1 MDGTSVI
8 REGRLVRPDGR
19 TVAWSESGDLD
30 GRPVLR
36 VPGTPGSRLSLRSD
50 RSPWTERGL
59 RMITT
64 ERPGFGA
71 STRLPGRGFTEPA
84 DDIAAVLDEL
94 GIDDLP
100 VGGGSGGAPHVLAF
114 AARHPERTQAVTVLI
129 GAAPIVDAE
138 AGELIGLNA
147 EGYRLAQAGDRDGL
161 LALLSPVRDSL
172 LADPLASFRETMST
186 APPLDQEIMGDPAW
200 QEALVLGI
208 TEALRP
214 GVDGWVDE
222 AMLMFAAWPDVDL
235 AAVKASVTWWHGD
248 HDRNSPLSAVRRL
261 LTRIPQARLVV
272 WPDAGH
278 LTPHRHEGE
287 ILDELLSRSKPPTSG
302 SAIEARGSQA

>member
-1 MDGTSVI
+1 M
-8 REGRLVRPDGR
+8 RPDGR

-30 GRPVLR
+30 GRPMLR

-50 RSPWTERGL
+50 RSPWVERGL
-59 RMITT
+59 RMITS

-71 STRLPGRGFTEPA
+71 STRLRGRGFAEPA
-84 DDIAAVLDEL
+84 DDLAAILDEL

-100 VGGGSGGAPHVLAF
+100 VGGGSGAAPHVLAF
-114 AARHPERTQAVTVLI
+114 AARHPERTQAVTIVV
-129 GAAPIVDAE
+129 GAAPIEDPEAAGLIGINAE
-138 AGELIGLNA
+138 A
-147 EGYRLAQAGDRDGL
+147 YRLAKAGDRDGL
-161 LALLSPVRDSL
+161 VGLLAPARESI
-172 LADPLASFRETMST
+172 LADPLGSFREVMAT

-200 QEALVLGI
+200 QQALVLGI
-208 TEALRP
+208 TEAVRA

-222 AMLMFAAWPDVDL
+222 GMLMFEGWPDVDL

-261 LTRIPQARLVV
+261 LARIPQARLVV

-287 ILDELLSRSKPPTSG
+287 ILDELLSRSKAPTSG
-302 SAIEARGSQA
+302 TATEARGTQA